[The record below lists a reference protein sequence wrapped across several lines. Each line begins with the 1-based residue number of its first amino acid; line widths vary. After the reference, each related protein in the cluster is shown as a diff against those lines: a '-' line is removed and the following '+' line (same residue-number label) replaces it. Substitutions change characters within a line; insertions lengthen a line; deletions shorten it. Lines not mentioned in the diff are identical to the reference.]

1 MTAMELMESVGRM
14 EEELIEPVLT
24 PPAKKRLSRPIRTA
38 LILAAVIALLALL
51 GVAAKETGFLER
63 LFPEKFET
71 IEEYVNHI
79 AATTENDSLRL
90 TLHEAVTD
98 GYTIILVY
106 SVERLDGGSMEGWS
120 PDSVIRAR
128 TTEGE
133 PAPYGGSGGDKLDTG
148 ETDPARRTYVWYNN
162 GPTSR
167 GRISIRLFGLVNRE
181 TGERFS
187 PGYLEAEA
195 ELKPSLTKTARRQGD
210 ADAESIYTH
219 MVLSPFGFRTD
230 ILRNIAGMT
239 EENAPEPETHV
250 TYHQWQGSLQLLY
263 RNGEE
268 TDMTGQIA
276 RSVFQS
282 AGFVQG
288 LKNLSVVFSEPVD
301 IRGVRAVRLD
311 GAEYPVETGQIP
323 REHQVR
329 DADAPYLEQARS
341 WLYGDHAPVHSELKA
356 EGPDFTLALDGI
368 WTDGYT
374 TELML
379 AAGYKGDQAPVREN
393 ATGWTVDQGGIFAF
407 AALDAKG
414 EPVAVGVYSCN
425 SGEGLFPF
433 VAECAERA
441 ETLVIHAGET
451 TLTIPLNM
459 KQLEK
464 LPQIT
469 PQAPKE
475 RITDPEAHERY
486 MRQKDESLFADFT
499 PAETDYSA
507 DNGIYRLSVNRMYL
521 KGVWGKG
528 NLRAWVV
535 FSTVADRK
543 NDSWWDWNIESFV
556 ISEGKVIPVS
566 GGIGSSGGSDGA
578 WPLEIDFRGDFD
590 QLDALR
596 LIWTPPA
603 GDRITLDLVPTA

>member
-1 MTAMELMESVGRM
+1 MKAAELLTAFGET
-14 EEELIEPVLT
+14 EEELLEPILAPT
-24 PPAKKRLSRPIRTA
+24 GKKRLSRPVRTA
-38 LILAAVIALLALL
+38 LILAAVLALLALI

-79 AATTENDSLRL
+79 AVTTENDSLRL

-128 TTEGE
+128 TMEGN
-133 PAPYGGSGGDKLDTG
+133 PAPYGGSRENELNIG

-167 GRISIRLFGLVNRE
+167 GRISLRLFGLKNQE
-181 TGERFS
+181 TGERYA

-195 ELKPSLTKTARRQGD
+195 ELKPSLTKIARTQGN

-219 MVLSPFGFRTD
+219 IVLSPFGFRTD
-230 ILRNIAGMT
+230 ILRNLAGMT
-239 EENAPEPETHV
+239 EENVPEPEAQV
-250 TYHQWQGSLQLLY
+250 VYQQWQGSLQLLY

-268 TDMTGQIA
+268 TDMTGLIA
-276 RSVFQS
+276 RSVFQR
-282 AGFVQG
+282 AGSVQG
-288 LKNLSVVFSEPVD
+288 LKNLSVVFREPMD

-311 GAEYPVETGQIP
+311 GAEYPVETGPIP
-323 REHQVR
+323 GERLVR
-329 DADAPYLEQARS
+329 DADAPFLEQARS
-341 WLYGDHAPVHSELKA
+341 WLYGDHEPHHPELTA
-356 EGPDFTLALDGI
+356 EGPDFSLALDGI

-379 AAGYKGDQAPVREN
+379 AAVYKGDELPVREN

-407 AALDAKG
+407 TALDAKG
-414 EPVAVGVYSCN
+414 TPVATGAYSCN
-425 SGEGLFPF
+425 SGDGLFPF
-433 VAECAERA
+433 VVECAERA

-451 TLTIPLNM
+451 TLTIPLDM
-459 KQLEK
+459 KQLRK

-469 PQAPKE
+469 PQEPRE
-475 RITDPEAHERY
+475 RIQDPEAHERTL
-486 MRQKDESLFADFT
+486 RHLDESLFADFP
-499 PAETDYSA
+499 PAETAYTA

-521 KGVWGKG
+521 KGAWGKG
-528 NLRAWVV
+528 NFRAWVV
-535 FSTVADRK
+535 FSTVADRVK
-543 NDSWWDWNIESFV
+543 DLWWDWDIESFV
-556 ISEGKVIPVS
+556 ISEGKVIQVS
-566 GGIGSSGGSDGA
+566 GGIGSSGGLDGA

-590 QLDALR
+590 HVDALR
-596 LIWTPPA
+596 LVLTPPA
-603 GDRITLDLVPTA
+603 GDRITLDLKPTA